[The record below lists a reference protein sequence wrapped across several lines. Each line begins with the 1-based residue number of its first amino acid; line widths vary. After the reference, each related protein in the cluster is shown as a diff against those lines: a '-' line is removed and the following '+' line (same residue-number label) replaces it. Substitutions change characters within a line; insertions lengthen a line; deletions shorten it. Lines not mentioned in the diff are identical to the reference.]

1 MRNSPPLLRAAVDA
15 CGVAQVAD
23 GHDLLL
29 HQPEL
34 GPLEPRRGCR
44 ARFVH
49 VLVSDARRTFAPAR
63 EPALCSSW
71 RAARARTPLGP
82 LT

>member
-1 MRNSPPLLRAAVDA
+1 MDA

-23 GHDLLL
+23 DHDLLHHRPDL
-29 HQPEL
+29 EL
-34 GPLEPRRGCR
+34 MELSRGWK

-63 EPALCSSW
+63 EPALCSS
-71 RAARARTPLGP
+71 
-82 LT
+82 